1 MYSVMEKRRL
11 GTTGY
16 EVTAVG
22 WVPGTSA
29 ATGGDVPE
37 ADDEARRP
45 VEAALD
51 ADAGVERVEEPFKAV
66 DHDAVSTVIPGS
78 PKPEHVRQNV
88 GAADVESLSRRTHGA
103 VRDVYEVHVKAP
115 VHHRW

>member
-29 ATGGDVPE
+29 ATGGDV
-37 ADDEARRP
+37 
-45 VEAALD
+45 L
-51 ADAGVERVEEPFKAV
+51 KAV

-88 GAADVESLSRRTHGA
+88 GAADFESLSRRTHGA
-103 VRDVYEVHVKAP
+103 VRDVYDVHVKAP